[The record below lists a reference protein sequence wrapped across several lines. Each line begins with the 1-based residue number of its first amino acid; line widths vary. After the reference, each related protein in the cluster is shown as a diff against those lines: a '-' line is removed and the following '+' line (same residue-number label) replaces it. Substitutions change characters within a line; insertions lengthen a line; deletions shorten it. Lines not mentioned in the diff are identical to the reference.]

1 MKNIDPTRCP
11 ICHEPNVCA
20 AEKAKAT
27 GGKPERCWCMDAVFT
42 LRRLVN
48 VENVLCV
55 FYAVDRGIFKINF
68 LELQL
73 GTLSSLSSRIVSADY
88 V

>member
-1 MKNIDPTRCP
+1 M
-11 ICHEPNVCA
+11 
-20 AEKAKAT
+20 EKL
-27 GGKPERCWCMDAVFT
+27 GKQ
-42 LRRLVN
+42 
-48 VENVLCV
+48 ENVLCV